1 MNDKTHTDSIVK
13 PQPKDQRLP
22 AGELDQD
29 QLEQASGGM
38 NKNDLIQGVVEK
50 PGPVRR

>member
-1 MNDKTHTDSIVK
+1 MNDKKQTESTVK
-13 PQPKDQRLP
+13 PQPNDQRLP

-38 NKNDLIQGVVEK
+38 NKNDLIQGAVEK